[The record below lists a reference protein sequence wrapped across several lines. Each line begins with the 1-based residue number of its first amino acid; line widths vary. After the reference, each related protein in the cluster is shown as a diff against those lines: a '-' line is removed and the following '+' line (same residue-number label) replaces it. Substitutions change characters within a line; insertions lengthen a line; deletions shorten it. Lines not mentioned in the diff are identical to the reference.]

1 MLSGS
6 VRGTQGIVVT
16 RRLPVIATGV
26 ILAGMHKPIRA
37 IVLAFVPI
45 LLSLA
50 NPSADA
56 HAVWSNTRV
65 RTGVASAAVPP
76 SPGAPVGYVYTV
88 QPADTLWGVAA
99 VHGITVNALIAAN
112 DLANP
117 RLLRPGQTLFVPAPP
132 PASKAS
138 VASTVSSGGSA
149 VTPTEAPVSAPA
161 TAAEPAPGT
170 EAGSVALPPEKASWP
185 SELLSLINSGRA
197 AAGLPPLTWSP
208 ELASAA
214 QAHAEDCARHDRGS
228 HVGSDGARLVTRIA
242 RAGSKPRLASENWAN
257 AQNVQHAFSL
267 WWDEKPGR
275 DPHRRNILNPRYSE
289 VGIGVAATQ
298 WATYFIA
305 DFAAK

>member
-1 MLSGS
+1 M
-6 VRGTQGIVVT
+6 T

-37 IVLAFVPI
+37 AVLAVVPI
-45 LLSLA
+45 LMSLA
-50 NPSADA
+50 NPSTGA
-56 HAVWSNTRV
+56 HAVWSDARV

-76 SPGAPVGYVYTV
+76 SPGAPVGYAYAV
-88 QPADTLWGVAA
+88 QPTDTLWDIAA
-99 VHGITVNALIAAN
+99 DHGITVNALIAAN

-138 VASTVSSGGSA
+138 VVSAVSSRESA
-149 VTPTEAPVSAPA
+149 VTPTEAPVSTPA
-161 TAAEPAPGT
+161 TAAEPAPAGT
-170 EAGSVALPPEKASWP
+170 EAGSAALPPEKASWP

-197 AAGLPPLTWSP
+197 AAGLPPLIWSP

-214 QAHAEDCARHDRGS
+214 QAHAEDCARRDRGS

-242 RAGSKPRLASENWAN
+242 RAGSTPRLASENWAN

-305 DFAAK
+305 DFAGK